1 MHVLCRDT
9 LDDHRLEADFTRNAQ
24 GRPLRV
30 LQFGGGPFLRGF
42 ADWMID
48 VANGAGVLNARVSV
62 VEAPLRGLDEILRQ
76 QDGLYSVL
84 SRGIREGRPYS
95 SLRLVSCVDQAL
107 APSPDW
113 FDLLRLAEE
122 PELKIV
128 ISDVSEGYCSDAD
141 EFWHRRQSPRSFP
154 AQIAALLYAR
164 FQALGGGPD
173 SGLLFLPCET
183 IESNGSNLARV
194 VLQQA
199 SDWGLPEDFIAW
211 IKACNHFC
219 NTLVDCIVPKLS
231 MVETEA
237 LRLDLGYADPL
248 LVLAEPF
255 RQWVIEGGAELARLF
270 PLHEAGLDV
279 IWVRDI
285 KPHRVRKLRLFNG
298 IHTIGGLVAFGS
310 GLGIVADLVQDE
322 ALSDFLRKVLLDELV
337 PFIPLPEAESRDYA
351 LQVLE
356 RMGNPDVRHEI
367 DAILPY
373 SVSKW
378 QIRVL
383 PAIRHHALVRGGT
396 PLGLSFSLAALLDH
410 YRGGFDET
418 GGFIGRGAFAPY
430 VVRDKPEVLAIFSE
444 SWRRFEDQETS
455 REECLQT
462 LLADPRL
469 WGEDLNLIPGLS
481 EQVGTAFD
489 LIQAFGTRTALGIWM
504 RNRGL
509 ASMNREPSI
518 SEMRYG

>member
-9 LDDHRLEADFTRNAQ
+9 LNDHRLEADFTRDAR
-24 GRPLRV
+24 GPVLRI
-30 LQFGGGPFLRGF
+30 LQFGGGSFLRGF
-42 ADWMID
+42 SEWMID
-48 VANGAGVLNARVSV
+48 VANGAGALNARVSV
-62 VEAPLRGLDEILRQ
+62 VEAHLRGLGEVLRQ

-84 SRGIREGRPYS
+84 SRGFREGRPYS
-95 SLRLVSCVDQAL
+95 SLRLVSCIDRVL
-107 APSPDW
+107 APDSDW
-113 FDLLRLAEE
+113 FDLLRLAED
-122 PELKIV
+122 PDLKIV
-128 ISDVSEGYCSDAD
+128 LSDVSEGYGTDAN
-141 EFWHRRQSPRSFP
+141 ESWRRRQSPRSFP

-164 FQALGGGPD
+164 FQALGGEPD

-183 IESNGSNLARV
+183 LESNGNNLARI

-219 NTLVDCIVPKLS
+219 NTLVDGIVPKLS
-231 MVETEA
+231 PAETDA
-237 LRLDLGYADPL
+237 LRLDLGYSDPL

-255 RQWVIEGGAELARLF
+255 RQWVIEGGMELARRF

-285 KPHRVRKLRLFNG
+285 KPHRLRKLRLLNG
-298 IHTIGGLVAFGS
+298 LHTIGGLLAFGM
-310 GLGIVADLVQDE
+310 GLGTFADLVQDKD
-322 ALSDFLRKVLLDELV
+322 LSEFLRKILLDELV
-337 PFIPLPEAESRDYA
+337 PFIPLPEAECRDYA

-356 RMGNPDVRHEI
+356 RMGNPDVHHEI
-367 DAILPY
+367 DAILPH

-378 QIRVL
+378 QLRVL
-383 PAIRHHALVRGGT
+383 PAIRLHALVQGFAPR
-396 PLGLSFSLAALLDH
+396 GLSFSLAALLDH

-418 GGFIGRGAFAPY
+418 GGFIGRGAFAPC

-444 SWRRFEDQETS
+444 NWRRFEDKEAL
-455 REECLQT
+455 REECLES

-469 WGEDLNLIPGLS
+469 WGEDLNLIPGLT

-489 LIQAFGTRTALGIWM
+489 LIQAFGTRTALDVWM
-504 RNRGL
+504 KNRGL
-509 ASMNREPSI
+509 AGIRQSSDV
-518 SEMRYG
+518 SELRYG